1 MIEKTRNVTTMSQ
14 PNDLHVEHP
23 SFEGRI
29 GVARRDITPPV
40 GIYSRMWGNALHD
53 VSEGVHRGL
62 TATVLTFAP
71 AGESQP
77 LVLVQLDL
85 GWWRL
90 TEDEQFIR
98 LAVLETLELDEA
110 RLVIA
115 LSHSHSGPST
125 SREHGDRPGG
135 EKIKEYLLQLRKAII
150 EAARQAL
157 ASAAPA
163 RLTWTTGRCDL
174 ARNRDLRSP
183 EDNAVVCGYNPHAT
197 ADDTLLLGRITDLH
211 GTIQA
216 TIVNYACHPTT
227 LGGQN
232 RLISPDYVG
241 AMRETVETATG
252 GAPCLFLHGASGELA
267 PREQYVADTEVADR
281 NGRQLGYAVLSAL
294 EGMLPSGTALRFD
307 GVENSGAPLAKWR
320 RVPQTSSTTF
330 CTEQFEVEIP
340 LKEELLP
347 ENLLSQLEA
356 CNDRVE
362 QEKLERMAAL
372 CKRFDHGRKAKV
384 PVWLW
389 QLGDAFLVFTPTEAH
404 SWFQIELR
412 RRFAD
417 RAIAVTNIANGY
429 VGYAPPTE
437 TYEGGSYQS
446 SISPFQPGCL
456 ERLTE
461 VCAERI
467 AQLDRQLPNSNGS
480 NAILLGDRPQISL
493 AEPPSPAEKDLQ

>member
-1 MIEKTRNVTTMSQ
+1 MSQ
-14 PNDLHVEHP
+14 PHNLQVEHP

-40 GIYSRMWGNALHD
+40 GIYSRMWGSALHD

-71 AGESQP
+71 VGESRP
-77 LVLVQLDL
+77 FVLVQLDL

-90 TEDEQFIR
+90 AEDEQFIR
-98 LAVLETLELDEA
+98 FAVLEALELDEA
-110 RLVIA
+110 RLVIT
-115 LSHSHSGPST
+115 LSHSHAGPST
-125 SREHGDRPGG
+125 SRKHGDRPGG
-135 EKIKEYLLQLRKAII
+135 EKIKKYLLQLRESII

-157 ASAAPA
+157 ANAAPT

-174 ARNRDLRSP
+174 ARNRDLHSP
-183 EDNAVVCGYNPHAT
+183 EGNGIICGYNPHAT
-197 ADDTLLLGRITDLH
+197 ADDTLLLGRITDMH

-241 AMRETVETATG
+241 AMREIVETATG

-307 GVENSGAPLAKWR
+307 GVENSGAPLAQWR
-320 RVPQTSSTTF
+320 RVPQPASTAF
-330 CTEQFEVEIP
+330 RTEQFAVDIP
-340 LKEELLP
+340 LKDELLP
-347 ENLLSQLEA
+347 ENLLGQLNA
-356 CNDRVE
+356 CDDRVE
-362 QEKLERMAAL
+362 LEKLERMAAL
-372 CKRFDHGRKAKV
+372 CQRFDHGRKANV
-384 PVWLW
+384 SVWLW
-389 QLGDAFLVFTPTEAH
+389 QLGNAFLVFTPTEAH
-404 SWFQIELR
+404 SGFQTELR
-412 RRFAD
+412 QRFAE
-417 RAIAVTNIANGY
+417 RAVAVTNIANGY
-429 VGYAPPTE
+429 VGYVPPAE

-446 SISPFQPGCL
+446 SVSPFQPGCL
-456 ERLTE
+456 ERLTDA
-461 VCAERI
+461 CAERI
-467 AQLDRQLPNSNGS
+467 AQLDRQLLNSDGS
-480 NAILLGDRPQISL
+480 NAIRLEDGSPT
-493 AEPPSPAEKDLQ
+493 SPAKRKLR